1 MGLDNG
7 FVLRSKSNQNLS
19 IEIASFRNYY
29 ELNSWMC
36 HRCVEFDDPSFAVP
50 DDVLIELEQ
59 DIENIA
65 RELLKLSDSQ
75 IDYYEDNGWPQELE
89 EKFYGKEF
97 DPTHSHSAF
106 APHKLVRLYRTVLC
120 IREILENNSGMHI
133 TFYSS
138 Y

>member
-7 FVLRSKSNQNLS
+7 FVLRSNSSQTLS
-19 IEIASFRNYY
+19 IEIASFRKYY

-36 HRCVEFDDPSFAVP
+36 RHCNEFDNSSFAVP
-50 DDVLIELEQ
+50 NDVLIELEQ

-89 EKFYGKEF
+89 EKFYGREF
-97 DPTHSHSAF
+97 DPICSHSAF

-120 IREILENNSGMHI
+120 IRDILENNSGVYI

-138 Y
+138 C